1 MKKDNVYA
9 MENSDVKNKLNTL
22 FLILLAEMVL
32 FDLPFEIFRTFDAS
46 DNSLILLSSHW
57 LNTLHTSL
65 NNE

>member
-46 DNSLILLSSHW
+46 DNSLILLSSH
-57 LNTLHTSL
+57 
-65 NNE
+65 